1 MADYLKCFGKVLQK
15 INNIDEI
22 VFWNYLDSPPK
33 VYDEFEIKFKW
44 GKSLNRSKI
53 DIIMQSIGIPPE
65 YALGDGSIVGESCN

>member
-53 DIIMQSIGIPPE
+53 DIIMQSIGISPE